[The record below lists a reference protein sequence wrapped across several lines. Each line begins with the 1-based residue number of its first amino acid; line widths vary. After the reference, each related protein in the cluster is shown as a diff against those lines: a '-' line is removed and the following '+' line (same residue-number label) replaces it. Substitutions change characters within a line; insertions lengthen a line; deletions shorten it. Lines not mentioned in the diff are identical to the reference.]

1 MGRLKQPYTAVEQD
15 LNDMQERFRR
25 AQLKAV
31 RENEAKTELIRKT
44 KEERRKKNKRKS
56 DINVKNK

>member
-1 MGRLKQPYTAVEQD
+1 MGRLKQPYTAVDQD

-31 RENEAKTELIRKT
+31 RENESKTESARKT
-44 KEERRKKNKRKS
+44 KEDRRKNNKRKS
-56 DINVKNK
+56 EA

>member
-1 MGRLKQPYTAVEQD
+1 MGRLKQPYTAVNQD

-31 RENEAKTELIRKT
+31 RESEAKKELIRKE
-44 KEERRKKNKRKS
+44 KEARRKKNKRKS
-56 DINVKNK
+56 DA

>member
-1 MGRLKQPYTAVEQD
+1 MGRLKQPYTAVNQD

-31 RENEAKTELIRKT
+31 RESEAKTELIRKE
-44 KEERRKKNKRKS
+44 KEARRKKNKRKS
-56 DINVKNK
+56 DA

>member
-1 MGRLKQPYTAVEQD
+1 MGRLKQPYTAVNQD

-25 AQLKAV
+25 AQLKVV
-31 RENEAKTELIRKT
+31 RENEEKTELIRKT

-56 DINVKNK
+56 DANVKNK

>member
-1 MGRLKQPYTAVEQD
+1 MGRLKQPYTAVDQD

-31 RENEAKTELIRKT
+31 RESEAKTEAVRKI
-44 KEERRKKNKRKS
+44 KEDRRKENKRKS
-56 DINVKNK
+56 EV

>member
-1 MGRLKQPYTAVEQD
+1 MGRLKQPYTAVNQG

-25 AQLKAV
+25 AELKAV

-44 KEERRKKNKRKS
+44 KEDRRKNNKRKS
-56 DINVKNK
+56 EA